1 MSQTHPKIVIV
12 INRSLLFQSD
22 NRFNHGDVS
31 GISDIEDAMH
41 RGRKEYGDEDQDLF
55 EGEAKNCFL
64 LAPPSPLQHVSSTL
78 LSVQRQDRLQW
89 KQDVCG

>member
-1 MSQTHPKIVIV
+1 MSQTHPKIIIV

-41 RGRKEYGDEDQDLF
+41 RGSQQSGEGGKDLL
-55 EGEAKNCFL
+55 EGTADCAKNYL
-64 LAPPSPLQHVSSTL
+64 LLPPPPPL
-78 LSVQRQDRLQW
+78 RQPHSGAQGLHGGPLR
-89 KQDVCG
+89 